1 MFSSTQGLPL
11 IFSPRSAKG
20 GKNAASALA
29 PGSLT
34 AIDEAPPVR
43 RLTAG
48 EIHLVSLKWRAR
60 GRAGDETAMRVA
72 DALEWVARRRAAEKK
87 PKSLKVL
94 ARRICARMG
103 LNQAART
110 D

>member
-1 MFSSTQGLPL
+1 MFSSTPGLPL
-11 IFSPRSAKG
+11 AFHPRSADG
-20 GKNAASALA
+20 GKHAASALA
-29 PGSLT
+29 SGSLAT
-34 AIDEAPPVR
+34 LDEAPPVR

-94 ARRICARMG
+94 ALRICARMG

-110 D
+110 C